1 MNSGSG
7 EMPMIV
13 ADGERDALMA
23 RYLAGRLSDDE
34 AERFESWWAQH
45 PELTPDLEATA
56 RLASGLRD
64 MRRRGELT
72 AAVRGG
78 WWARPLAL
86 LSIAA
91 GVAAVA
97 AGAVAWLLT
106 VRTPEIP
113 LAGAVASLP
122 RLAAGQLPI
131 GGTYS
136 LLRLRAAVRADAT
149 LELPAG
155 PRAIALRVLP
165 EQSSAS
171 GRYRVELAREESR
184 NAGVALDLRAAD
196 DGFVDVFVDSRAL
209 SPGRYRLAIA
219 PEESVASGSVFVL
232 DVRAGPESR

>member
-1 MNSGSG
+1 
-7 EMPMIV
+7 MPMTV
-13 ADGERDALMA
+13 ADADGDPDRDALMA

-45 PELTPDLEATA
+45 PEVTRDLEATA

-64 MRRRGELT
+64 LRHRGELT
-72 AAVRGG
+72 TAVRGA
-78 WWARPLAL
+78 WWARPLAM

-113 LAGAVASLP
+113 LGGAIASLP
-122 RLAAGQLPI
+122 RHAAAHLPV
-131 GGTYS
+131 GDTVS
-136 LLRLRAAVRADAT
+136 LLRLRTAARADAV
-149 LELPAG
+149 LDLPAE

-165 EQSSAS
+165 EQPSAS
-171 GRYRVELAREESR
+171 GRYRIELARVDAR
-184 NAGVALDLRAAD
+184 DAGVAVDLRAGD
-196 DGFVDVFVDSRAL
+196 DGFVDVYVDSRAL

-219 PEESVASGSVFVL
+219 PEESVATASLFVL
-232 DVRAGPESR
+232 DVRSGPETR